1 MRVGTPALTADTDL
15 QLALLRRSQR
25 GNPASPCILA
35 VVVPTLVELFVV
47 GKKQKSGK
55 QLVRNYGGNTQGMR
69 YRVKNEE
76 WRSENGMCKDP
87 GTAKSRTC
95 CRARKQHSRHGVQ
108 WPTWSPLT
116 YKASSVKI

>member
-76 WRSENGMCKDP
+76 WRSAKTLGRQRVGHVAGP
-87 GTAKSRTC
+87 GSSTVGTEYSGLHGAPSLT
-95 CRARKQHSRHGVQ
+95 KQV
-108 WPTWSPLT
+108 L
-116 YKASSVKI
+116 